1 MQLKFLTRNKEI
13 SDPAIIVSNCLKF
26 LLNRI
31 TDDLDSDGYSW
42 NKPWGVKRFES
53 IVLAK
58 FMLDY
63 SFERIVESQ
72 LSEDEKI
79 GYYDLSNTSFSDI
92 FNVEFSEV
100 GMNFDDMQDE
110 IEEKVE
116 AYFTARRDNRRP
128 PECYYQIYM
137 LITGS
142 QSREELEEEVKK
154 KTAGLDLM
162 RTNKNF
168 ASIVTQFEG
177 QIKSLKEQVAAFDQ
191 AEIMLPHMIRS
202 ARHKIKNMNFKK
214 IKALSK
220 KLTNKDKK

>member
-1 MQLKFLTRNKEI
+1 MKIFSRNKEL
-13 SDPAIIVSNCLKF
+13 SDPKIVVNSCLKF
-26 LLNRI
+26 LLDRI
-31 TDDLDSDGYSW
+31 TDDLDNERYHW
-42 NKPWGVKRFES
+42 NKSWGVKRFES

-58 FMLDY
+58 FILDY
-63 SFERIVESQ
+63 SFERIVENQ
-72 LSEDEKI
+72 LSDDEKN
-79 GYYDLSNTSFSDI
+79 GYYDLSNTLFSSM
-92 FNVEFSEV
+92 FNEEFSEV
-100 GMNFDDMQDE
+100 GINFADMQEE
-110 IEEKVE
+110 IEKKVE
-116 AYFTARRDNRRP
+116 GYFTSLKEVQQP
-128 PECYYQIYM
+128 PECYYQVYM

-202 ARHKIKNMNFKK
+202 ARQRIKNINFNKIKT
-214 IKALSK
+214 LSK
-220 KLTNKDKK
+220 KLAKKDKKK

>member
-1 MQLKFLTRNKEI
+1 MKIFSRNKEL
-13 SDPAIIVSNCLKF
+13 SDPKSVVNSCLKF

-31 TDDLDSDGYSW
+31 TDDLDNERYYW
-42 NKPWGVKRFES
+42 NKSWGVKRFES

-58 FMLDY
+58 FILDY
-63 SFERIVESQ
+63 SFERIVENEFSD
-72 LSEDEKI
+72 DEKI
-79 GYYDLSNTSFSDI
+79 GYYDLSNTLFSSM
-92 FNVEFSEV
+92 FNKEFSEV
-100 GMNFDDMQDE
+100 GINFADMKEE
-110 IEEKVE
+110 IENKV
-116 AYFTARRDNRRP
+116 AGYFTSLKEVQQP
-128 PECYYQIYM
+128 PECYYQVYM

-214 IKALSK
+214 IKY
-220 KLTNKDKK
+220 

>member
-1 MQLKFLTRNKEI
+1 MKIFSRNKEL
-13 SDPAIIVSNCLKF
+13 SDPKSVVNSCLKF

-31 TDDLDSDGYSW
+31 TDDLDNERYHW
-42 NKPWGVKRFES
+42 NKSWGVKRFES

-58 FMLDY
+58 FILDY
-63 SFERIVESQ
+63 SFERIVENE
-72 LSEDEKI
+72 LSDDEKI
-79 GYYDLSNTSFSDI
+79 GYYDLSNTLFSSM
-92 FNVEFSEV
+92 FNEEFSEV
-100 GMNFDDMQDE
+100 GINFADMQEE
-110 IEEKVE
+110 IEKKVE
-116 AYFTARRDNRRP
+116 GYFISLEEVQQP
-128 PECYYQIYM
+128 PECYYQVYM

-154 KTAGLDLM
+154 KTAGLDLI
-162 RTNKNF
+162 RTNENF
-168 ASIVTQFEG
+168 ASIVTQYEG
-177 QIKSLKEQVAAFDQ
+177 QIIHLNEQVAAFDQ